1 MSVRRLFNLII
12 FFVLLQP
19 GLHVW
24 AITTAAT
31 KNIQQPQQK
40 LSKLPQIFERNFGQ
54 FDKQYSYIAHTPETF
69 FAFAKDHVSLVL
81 NTRKKL
87 PSQRLKMEFVD
98 ANTDSHITG
107 VTNLP
112 QRINYFRGRASQWIK
127 NVPTFNKIHY
137 TSIYPGIDLQ
147 FYFNQFKMEFD
158 FIVAP
163 GMDPK
168 KIAFNITNASDIKL
182 SPSGEL
188 HIIFNGELLIQKAP
202 IIYQSVDGQRKIIQG
217 RFVQQGNRISFDID
231 KYDPRL
237 TLVIDPV
244 IEFSS
249 YFGGEWEDQANVI
262 KTDSNGNIFVA
273 GSTSAQARITA
284 ANILTSEA
292 QPLSSKENEDTNVL
306 FQPQHGISLDADII
320 NGGSLDLNS
329 NNKITEV
336 NGVEVIEDYEYT
348 CDYEYSGFF
357 DNDRIVVDYDAFLSK
372 FDSDFNLIFTSYIG
386 GCRNDS
392 IRAMTIDN
400 NDNIYVTGLTLSEDF
415 PVKFPAQSTLAE
427 SRFADGKVQGDAF
440 YAKFENDG
448 FLLFASFL
456 GGDGQDGGRDIAVDD
471 DENIYLTG
479 YSHSRNLAT
488 KPCPQVGKRA
498 IACDNIGG
506 VDISANEAGSTDV
519 SVYSDAFVAK
529 ITSEGDVI
537 SYLSYFGGEFDDWG
551 QSIRVHDGAIYIAGN
566 TASSD
571 LPVGHSGSY
580 SYMPYNVNQTN
591 EEIVEDRQ
599 ELFCTRLREENLVSL
614 RIADAHVCQDVFIA
628 KLNIDDLQADESVVQ
643 FMTYFGGDD
652 DDNVSKIEIDSAGN
666 IYVIGTTKSK
676 GVRLKSGAANTLA
689 SDNKLEDRF
698 PLYKNINQYEF
709 DVNSI
714 VTSAFFAIFNPTA
727 DKLIVSSFIGGDNN
741 DTGNAIAIRENPVN
755 GDGESIVDIYLAGHT
770 LSENFFTKNS
780 FQSNSAE
787 SDIYLLNLA
796 LDLSK
801 QDDDYDTENP
811 DNPNL
816 CSANSCNLY
825 DIKYSTLFGGENLDS
840 LKSITLLPNNEGLVL
855 AGITFSNLFP
865 ASTSALKSTIAGI
878 TQLQYNPSTRE
889 VIDSFV
895 FFPSDMFL
903 MKVTDDMESADLSIN
918 TTLVD
923 EGTIV
928 EGEEIN
934 YSIVI
939 ENNSATT
946 TASSVR
952 LLIKHPY
959 IARLEDIENYITI
972 GLANCK
978 QDIKQMYC
986 LVGDLVPTETQNISL
1001 KIKSRNSGDFSIA
1014 TSVSSMT
1021 ADEISSNNDIEN
1033 TIKIRVKAD
1042 AASLSI
1048 EILILLLFIYMSFYL
1063 HSLNKI
1069 NLINTRH

>member
-1 MSVRRLFNLII
+1 LF
-12 FFVLLQP
+12 QP
-19 GLHVW
+19 GLFVW
-24 AITTAAT
+24 AIPTIASNNA
-31 KNIQQPQQK
+31 QQSQHK
-40 LSKLPQIFERNFGQ
+40 LSKLPQVFEHNLGQ
-54 FDKQYSYIAHTPETF
+54 FDNQYTYIAHTPETF

-81 NTRKKL
+81 NTQNKMPTK
-87 PSQRLKMEFVD
+87 RLRMQFMDSNKD
-98 ANTDSHITG
+98 AHITG
-107 VTNLP
+107 LTGLP
-112 QRINYFRGRASQWIK
+112 QRVNYLRGRASQWIE
-127 NVPTFNKIHY
+127 NVPTFKKIQY
-137 TSIYPGIDLQ
+137 ANVYPGIDLQ
-147 FYFNQFKMEFD
+147 FYFNQSKMEFD

-163 GMDPK
+163 GKDPK
-168 KIAFNITNASDIKL
+168 QIAFNIDNAEDIKL
-182 SPSGEL
+182 SATGEL
-188 HIIFNGELLIQKAP
+188 QIIFNGELLVQKAP
-202 IIYQSVDGQRKIIQG
+202 VIYQNIEGQRRIVQG
-217 RFVQQGNRISFDID
+217 RFVQRGNRISFEID
-231 KYDPRL
+231 KYNPEL
-237 TLVIDPV
+237 ALVIDPV

-249 YFGGEWEDQANVI
+249 YFGGQWEDQANVI
-262 KTDSNGNIFVA
+262 KADSNGNIFVA
-273 GSTSAQARITA
+273 GSTSAQARITV

-292 QPLSSKENEDTNVL
+292 QPLASKENEDTNVL
-306 FQPQHGISLDADII
+306 FQSQHGISLDTDII
-320 NGGSLDLNS
+320 SGGSLDLDS
-329 NNKITEV
+329 NEKITKV
-336 NGVEVIEDYEYT
+336 NGVDVTEDYEYT

-357 DNDRIVVDYDAFLSK
+357 GNDRIVVDYDAFLSK
-372 FDSDFNLIFTSYIG
+372 FDSNFNLIFTTYIG

-415 PVKFPAQSTLAE
+415 PVKFPAQETLAKT
-427 SRFADGKVQGDAF
+427 RFEDGKVQGDAF

-448 FLLFASFL
+448 YLLFASFL

-506 VDISANEAGSTDV
+506 IDISANEAGSTDI

-591 EEIVEDRQ
+591 DEIVANRQ
-599 ELFCTRLREENLVSL
+599 ELFCTRLQEENLVSL

-628 KLNIDDLQADESVVQ
+628 KLNIDELEADESVVQ
-643 FMTYFGGDD
+643 FLTYLGGDD

-666 IYVIGTTKSK
+666 IYLIGTTKSK
-676 GVRLKSGAANTLA
+676 GVRLASGAANTLN
-689 SDNKLEDRF
+689 SDNVLEDRF
-698 PLYKNINQYEF
+698 PLYKNFNQYEF

-714 VTSAFFAIFNPTA
+714 VTSAFFAVFNPTA

-741 DTGNAIAIRENPVN
+741 DTGNGIAIQENPVN
-755 GDGESIVDIYLAGHT
+755 GDGETLVDIYLAGHT

-787 SDIYLLNLA
+787 SDIYLLNLE
-796 LDLSK
+796 LNLSK
-801 QDDDYDTENP
+801 KDDIYDTESP
-811 DNPNL
+811 DNPDL

-840 LKSITLLPNNEGLVL
+840 LKSITLLPNDEGLVL
-855 AGITFSNLFP
+855 AGITFSSFFP
-865 ASTSALKSTIAGI
+865 ASASALKSTITGI
-878 TQLQYNPSTRE
+878 TQLQYDPTTRD

-895 FFPSDMFL
+895 FYPSDMFL
-903 MKVTDDMESADLSIN
+903 MKVNDDTENADLSL
-918 TTLVD
+918 TMTVAD
-923 EGTIV
+923 EDSTV
-928 EGEEIN
+928 EGEDIN

-952 LLIKHPY
+952 LLVKHPY
-959 IARLEDIENYITI
+959 VARLENIESYITI
-972 GLANCK
+972 GLTNCK
-978 QDIKQMYC
+978 KDIKQMYC
-986 LVGDLVPTETQNISL
+986 LVGDIAPTETQNISL
-1001 KIKSRNSGDFSIA
+1001 KIKTRNSGDFTIS

-1021 ADEISSNNDIEN
+1021 ADATSSNNDIIN
-1033 TIKIRVKAD
+1033 TIKVRVKAD

-1048 EILILLLFIYMSFYL
+1048 GILLMILFVYFFRM
-1063 HSLNKI
+1063 NKI
-1069 NLINTRH
+1069 SAINTRH